1 VKLASN
7 PASSPEP
14 FPLAEL
20 GELVEFRRGLT
31 YKKSDEVEF
40 SSTGVLR
47 ANNVNLASGQLDFS
61 NIRYLSDD
69 LEVPLTRKLV
79 SGSLL
84 ICTASGSRA
93 HLGKMAYVATA
104 PDFAFGG
111 FMGLLVPKAGV
122 LARYLWYFSRSN
134 AYRNYLDSLAP
145 GANINNLRFD
155 DLAGL
160 EVPLPP
166 LDEQKRIVAVLDQ
179 AFAVLDR
186 AHANA
191 EANLEDARGLFLSSL
206 RDVFLNRSA
215 AWTSGDSPR
224 VRNDSEVTSGGK
236 AKRSKN
242 HTQTGGRE
250 ATARPIHGDYSL
262 SVLAPKV
269 KPRPGWIWSSLSSL
283 AKLESGHTPS
293 RRHPEYWGGG
303 IGWISIRDAKDHNGG
318 IVMETREKTNDLGI
332 SRSSARVLPKD
343 TICLSRTASV
353 GYVVKM
359 GSEMA
364 TSQDF
369 VSWICGPKLD
379 PDFLML
385 LLQAQGDDLKKF
397 SSGAVHQTIYFP
409 EVKAFHICHP
419 RIDVQRE
426 IARSLQAFRQ
436 EAAKAEDVYV
446 EKLADIA
453 ALRQSL
459 LQAAFSGQLS

>member
-1 VKLASN
+1 VDNNIMGLVPN
-7 PASSPEP
+7 P
-14 FPLAEL
+14 EL
-20 GELVEFRRGLT
+20 I
-31 YKKSDEVEF
+31 D
-40 SSTGVLR
+40 
-47 ANNVNLASGQLDFS
+47 
-61 NIRYLSDD
+61 
-69 LEVPLTRKLV
+69 
-79 SGSLL
+79 
-84 ICTASGSRA
+84 
-93 HLGKMAYVATA
+93 
-104 PDFAFGG
+104 PDFLFQW
-111 FMGLLVPKAGV
+111 MKGLDLYKLSNKANPPSITQGTV
-122 LARYLWYFSRSN
+122 TSW
-134 AYRNYLDSLAP
+134 P
-145 GANINNLRFD
+145 I
-155 DLAGL
+155 
-160 EVPLPP
+160 VLPP
-166 LDEQKRIVAVLDQ
+166 LEEQKLIVAVLDQ
-179 AFAVLDR
+179 AFAALDR

-215 AWTSGDSPR
+215 AWTSGDSSR